1 MPGMQANNAP
11 LYITFGLWI
20 FNACVGPTGWFA
32 MWNGIKE
39 IFAGIAVLCAAVAA
53 WIWETTAALWVS
65 FGEYLYDQLA
75 VAAMLRI
82 VTTTG
87 TWLQATGMVVSGLCV
102 SYAVL
107 ALGYS
112 VWTFCVYSNTVSQ
125 QVLSVHGVHV
135 FLPLVLAWIVFGL
148 VGFDIEDQGQD
159 AKENDE
165 NTDQLRLNSN
175 ENNNDVDQGNGT
187 SSKQCR
193 VRTNN
198 DNLVGKPDTGKEICP
213 DNSAKTVDQGN
224 GTSSKQCRV
233 RTNNDNLV
241 GKPDTGN
248 EICQDNSAK
257 TGNGGEVAYGDDT
270 RENGGTPSATTN
282 GDRKRGHAETGTENE
297 TDSDD
302 NGDPEKRRKVARSE
316 VPYPRQKAVQADMM
330 QTSE

>member
-1 MPGMQANNAP
+1 MPGMQVNNVP
-11 LYITFGLWI
+11 LYITVGLWI
-20 FNACVGPTGWFA
+20 FNACVGPHGWFV

-39 IFAGIAVLCAAVAA
+39 IFACIEAFCAAAAA
-53 WIWETTAALWVS
+53 WIWETAVALGVS

-75 VAAMLRI
+75 VAAMLQI

-87 TWLQATGMVVSGLCV
+87 TWLQATGIVVCGLFV

-175 ENNNDVDQGNGT
+175 ENNND
-187 SSKQCR
+187 
-193 VRTNN
+193 
-198 DNLVGKPDTGKEICP
+198 
-213 DNSAKTVDQGN
+213 VDQGN